1 MADFL
6 KHSIFRQQSE
16 NKINFESFTN
26 FSFYWFRLVMFDF
39 THSDSNFVLK
49 EKIIHIARLIYVKF
63 ALLCILLSISSFSA
77 YTVAHSDDFLI
88 ASKSVPNF
96 VTMALIGVKAFATFL
111 KKDHIWNILQELE
124 AKFNQRVSVQKDFK
138 MKKYLDDYHFCVRI
152 YAVTFLLTLIPIVFP
167 AIPFILF
174 GTVKNPVTY
183 WYPFNIFR
191 PGVFPLI
198 LIWTDYV
205 AWIAAFYLL
214 GCDSMLYAFI
224 TLISMEFNV
233 IKTDLTNLCSAAKT
247 ERLTTTYKLV
257 DRHNDLLELCDKLQE
272 IYGIT
277 FLFNFFISSLI
288 LCFIGFHLSINSD
301 NAFFVPLL
309 GLLVGQIFLLCMF
322 GQKLID
328 SNESLADGVY
338 NSGWEDFDDI
348 SLKKQLILIIMRAR
362 RPKRLTAMK
371 FADISLPSLTTVN
384 DFESFS

>member
-1 MADFL
+1 MAVL
-6 KHSIFRQQSE
+6 RQQSE
-16 NKINFESFTN
+16 NEINFKSFRN
-26 FSFYWFRLVMFDF
+26 FSFHWFRLVMFDF
-39 THSDSNFVLK
+39 KPLDSNFIMK

-63 ALLCILLSISSFSA
+63 ALLCILLSITSLSA
-77 YTVAHSDDFLI
+77 FTVAYSKDFLI
-88 ASKSVPNF
+88 ASKSVPNL

-124 AKFNQRVSVQKDFK
+124 AKFNQRVSVQLGVQGDFK

-152 YAVTFLLTLIPIVFP
+152 YAVTFLLTLIPVMLP
-167 AIPFILF
+167 VIPFILF
-174 GTVKNPVTY
+174 GTMETPITY
-183 WYPFNIFR
+183 WFPFDISR

-205 AWIAAFYLL
+205 AWIATFYLL

-247 ERLTTTYKLV
+247 ERLTTTSKLV

-301 NAFFVPLL
+301 NAYFMPLL
-309 GLLVGQIFLLCMF
+309 SLLVGQIFLLCMF

-328 SNESLADGVY
+328 SSESLADGVY

-384 DFESFS
+384 HFESFS